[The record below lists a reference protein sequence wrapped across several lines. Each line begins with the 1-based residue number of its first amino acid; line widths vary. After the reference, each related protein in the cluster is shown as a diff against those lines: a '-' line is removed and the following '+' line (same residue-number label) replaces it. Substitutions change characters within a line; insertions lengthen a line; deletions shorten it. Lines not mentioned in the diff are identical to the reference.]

1 MKRLAIHLLLLLPVL
16 FLAFKVLVLE
26 DVTEPVKYIY
36 TVTGVSAT
44 VILFFS
50 ICISMIREKI
60 NLMKFRR
67 AVGLYG
73 FFYAFLH
80 LINFA
85 IFDAQLDFEFI
96 AKETIDK
103 PFIYLGMLAFF
114 ILLFMTITSIKSLYK
129 KYNTYHR
136 FVYLALILITVH
148 FLMAQKT
155 ISVENFC
162 YIGIILVV
170 GYYKLLQKIVQNN
183 KI

>member
-1 MKRLAIHLLLLLPVL
+1 
-16 FLAFKVLVLE
+16 
-26 DVTEPVKYIY
+26 
-36 TVTGVSAT
+36 
-44 VILFFS
+44 
-50 ICISMIREKI
+50 
-60 NLMKFRR
+60 
-67 AVGLYG
+67 
-73 FFYAFLH
+73 
-80 LINFA
+80 
-85 IFDAQLDFEFI
+85 
-96 AKETIDK
+96 
-103 PFIYLGMLAFF
+103 MLAFF

-162 YIGIILVV
+162 YIGIILVI

>member
-1 MKRLAIHLLLLLPVL
+1 MKRLAVHLILLLPL
-16 FLAFKVLVLE
+16 SFLAFKILVLE

-36 TVTGVSAT
+36 TFTGVTAS
-44 VILFFS
+44 VILFFT
-50 ICISMIREKI
+50 ICISMIRDKI
-60 NLMKFRR
+60 NLMKYRR
-67 AVGLYG
+67 AIGLYG

-85 IFDAQLDFEFI
+85 IFDAQLDLEFI
-96 AKETIDK
+96 IKETIDK
-103 PFIYLGMLAFF
+103 PFVYLGMIAFF
-114 ILLFMTITSIKSLYK
+114 ILLFMAITSVKSLYK
-129 KYNTYHR
+129 KYNSYHR

-155 ISVENFC
+155 INLEDFC
-162 YIGIILVV
+162 YIGVILVI